1 MENNTQLPR
10 IITLSGEPGAGKTTV
25 LNHLKNFYEKKGF
38 TVETHLV
45 GQIFRQIADSLGI
58 PVAELNKNSACHPEI
73 DKMLDDELKEYSAKI
88 NSSPSEN
95 TVYLIDSRMAWEFV
109 DNSFSVRLTVPTID
123 AGKRIFADSTRSQT
137 DKYSC
142 LEDAIE
148 QTATRKKAEIDKYRR
163 LYGVDLSDP
172 NNYQLVIDTKDSKP
186 SKIAELINVCFN
198 LHGSG
203 KFFPKMWQGIGG
215 SVMPSKEQPVKRT
228 QENIQR

>member
-25 LNHLKNFYEKKGF
+25 LNHLKSFYEKKGF

-45 GQIFRQIADSLGI
+45 GQIFRQIADKLGI
-58 PVAELNKNSACHPEI
+58 PVAELNKNSAHYPEI
-73 DKMLDDELKEYSAKI
+73 DKMLDDELKKYSEQI
-88 NSSPSEN
+88 NSSSSPN
-95 TVYLIDSRMAWEFV
+95 TIYIIDSRMAWKFV

-123 AGKRIFADSTRSQT
+123 AGKRIFADSTRSNT

-148 QTATRKKAEIDKYRR
+148 QTRTRKQAELNKYKR
-163 LYGVDLSDP
+163 LYDVDLSDP
-172 NNYQLVIDTKDSKP
+172 SNYQLVIDTQNSNP
-186 SKIAELINVCFN
+186 AEIARLISVCSN
-198 LHGSG
+198 LHRAG

-215 SVMPSKEQPVKRT
+215 SVMPSKEQPVNRF
-228 QENIQR
+228 EDISR

>member
-25 LNHLKNFYEKKGF
+25 LNHLKSFYEKKGF

-45 GQIFRQIADSLGI
+45 GQIFRQIADKLGI
-58 PVAELNKNSACHPEI
+58 PVAELNKNSTLHPEI
-73 DKMLDDELKEYSAKI
+73 DKMLDDELKEYSTKI
-88 NSSPSEN
+88 NSSPSAN
-95 TVYLIDSRMAWEFV
+95 TVYIIDSRMAWKFV

-137 DKYSC
+137 DRYSC

-148 QTATRKKAEIDKYRR
+148 QTRTRKQAEIAKYKK
-163 LYGVDLSDP
+163 LYGVDLSDSS
-172 NNYQLVIDTKDSKP
+172 NYQLIIDTKDSKP
-186 SKIAELINVCFN
+186 SEIARLISVCSN
-198 LHGSG
+198 LHRAG

-215 SVMPSKEQPVKRT
+215 NVMPSKKQSIGKPKDILR
-228 QENIQR
+228 